1 MRQALSNLT
10 PFDIGARAKSD
21 WHSPFAGWLVT
32 AFALLLFSLPMF
44 VTGQAPGVTAKDA
57 KAAPPDVIVFANGDE
72 LTGKFLRSVG
82 GNAVFHSDLAGDV
95 TVSWDKV
102 KEIRTASKF
111 VVLQKGFQKKRNALP
126 AHLPMGSLTVENDE
140 IQLTASDGVRAA
152 PIPLSNVDYIID
164 QPTFDRALG
173 RQPGFF
179 SDWTGSATGG
189 ATIVKATQNTFTFNG
204 SLALVRVA
212 PPVAWLDPRNRTEMG
227 FQGSYGKITEPG
239 TPSVK
244 TAIYHAYA
252 ERDEYFSPRFYGL
265 AQVAFDHNFS
275 QSLDLQQIYGA
286 GIGWT
291 IMKQPKQTFDLKG
304 TMQYE
309 RQSFIDAPP
318 SANENLIGSTF
329 ATDYMRK
336 LPKSMVF
343 DQQFAYIPAWN
354 DTHAYSAGET
364 DSLILPV
371 YKRLSMS
378 LGTVDSYLNNPPA
391 SVLPIKRNSFQFTF
405 GAAYTLP
412 APH

>member
-1 MRQALSNLT
+1 MKHALSDLT
-10 PFDIGARAKSD
+10 PFGDHACTKCPWPSKFLRR
-21 WHSPFAGWLVT
+21 LVT
-32 AFALLLFSLPMF
+32 ASAILLSSLPVF
-44 VTGQAPGVTAKDA
+44 VTGQAPGVTANDA
-57 KAAPPDVIVFANGDE
+57 RAASPDVIVFANGDQ
-72 LTGKFLRSVG
+72 LTGKFLRSVEG
-82 GNAVFHSDLAGDV
+82 KAVFHSDIAGDV

-102 KEIRTASKF
+102 KEIRSASKF
-111 VVLQKGFQKKRNALP
+111 VVLQKGFQIKRNALP
-126 AHLPMGSLTVENDE
+126 AHLPAGSLTVEKNE
-140 IQLTASDGVRAA
+140 IQLTASDGVRAQ
-152 PIPLSNVDYIID
+152 PIPLSSVDYVID

-173 RQPGFF
+173 REAGFF
-179 SDWTGSATGG
+179 SDWTGNVTGG

-244 TAIYHAYA
+244 TAIYHAYG
-252 ERDEYFSPRFYGL
+252 ERDAYFSPRFYGL

-275 QSLDLQQIYGA
+275 QSLNLQQIYGA

-291 IMKQPKQTFDLKG
+291 IMKQPRQTLDLKG

-309 RQSFIDAPP
+309 RQSFINAPP
-318 SANENLIGSTF
+318 AADENLIGSTF

-336 LPKSMVF
+336 LSKGMVNN
-343 DQQFAYIPAWN
+343 QQFAYIPAWN

-378 LGTVDSYLNNPPA
+378 LGTVDTYLNNPPA
-391 SVLPIKRNSFQFTF
+391 SVPPIKRNSFQFTF

>member
-1 MRQALSNLT
+1 M
-10 PFDIGARAKSD
+10 
-21 WHSPFAGWLVT
+21 VT
-32 AFALLLFSLPMF
+32 ASAILFCSLPVF
-44 VTGQAPGVTAKDA
+44 VAGQAPGDAKKDA
-57 KAAPPDVIVFANGDE
+57 KGETPDVIVFANGDQ
-72 LTGKFLRSVG
+72 LTGKFLRSVEG
-82 GNAVFHSDLAGDV
+82 KVVFHSDLAGDV

-102 KEIRTASKF
+102 KEIRSESKF
-111 VVLQKGFQKKRNALP
+111 VVLRRGFQMKRNALP
-126 AHLPMGSLTVENDE
+126 AHLPVGSLTVENSE
-140 IQLTASDGVRAA
+140 IQLTASDGVRAQ
-152 PIPLSNVDYIID
+152 PMPLSNVDYVID

-173 RQPGFF
+173 HEAGFF
-179 SDWTGSATGG
+179 SDWTGNVTGG
-189 ATIVKATQNTFTFNG
+189 ATIVNATQNTFTFNG

-212 PPVAWLDPRNRTEMG
+212 PPVAWLDPRNRTLAG

-252 ERDEYFSPRFYGL
+252 ERDAYFSPRFYGL
-265 AQVAFDHNFS
+265 GQVAFDHNFS

-291 IMKQPKQTFDLKG
+291 IMKQPKQTLDLKG

-318 SANENLIGSTF
+318 SANDNLIGSTF

-336 LPKSMVF
+336 LSKSMVF
-343 DQQFAYIPAWN
+343 DQQIDYIPAWN

-378 LGTVDSYLNNPPA
+378 FGTVDTYLNNPPA
-391 SVLPIKRNSFQFTF
+391 SVPPIKRNSFQFTF

>member
-1 MRQALSNLT
+1 MKHALSDLT
-10 PFDIGARAKSD
+10 PFGDHACTNCPWPSKFLRR
-21 WHSPFAGWLVT
+21 LVT
-32 AFALLLFSLPMF
+32 ASAILLSSLPVF
-44 VTGQAPGVTAKDA
+44 VTGQAPGVTANDA
-57 KAAPPDVIVFANGDE
+57 RAASPDVIVFANGDQ
-72 LTGKFLRSVG
+72 LTGKFLRSVEG
-82 GNAVFHSDLAGDV
+82 KAVFHSDIAGDV

-102 KEIRTASKF
+102 KEIRSASKF
-111 VVLQKGFQKKRNALP
+111 VVLQKGFQIKRNALP
-126 AHLPMGSLTVENDE
+126 AHLPAGSLTVEKNE
-140 IQLTASDGVRAA
+140 IQLTASDGVRAQ
-152 PIPLSNVDYIID
+152 PIPLSSVDYVID

-173 RQPGFF
+173 REAGFF
-179 SDWTGSATGG
+179 SDWTGNVTGG

-244 TAIYHAYA
+244 TAIYHAYG
-252 ERDEYFSPRFYGL
+252 ERDAYFSPRFYGL

-275 QSLDLQQIYGA
+275 QSLNLQQIYGA

-291 IMKQPKQTFDLKG
+291 IMKQPRQTLDLKG

-309 RQSFIDAPP
+309 RQSFINAPP
-318 SANENLIGSTF
+318 AADENLIGSTF

-336 LPKSMVF
+336 LSKGMVNN
-343 DQQFAYIPAWN
+343 QQFAYIPAWN

-378 LGTVDSYLNNPPA
+378 LGTVDTYLNNPPA
-391 SVLPIKRNSFQFTF
+391 SVPPIKRNSFQFTF